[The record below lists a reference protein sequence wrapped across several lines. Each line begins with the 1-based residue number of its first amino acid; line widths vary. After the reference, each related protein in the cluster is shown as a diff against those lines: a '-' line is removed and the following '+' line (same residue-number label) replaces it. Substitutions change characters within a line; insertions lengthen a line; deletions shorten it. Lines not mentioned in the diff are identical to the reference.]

1 MAHWSFLR
9 PQPYNTKSRHG
20 PRFLNVARWGGD
32 RLRTVTLTLN
42 PRHDSTTPSP
52 TCSSHVTQS
61 LPIHTTCA
69 HPDGGVCTPRWGGL
83 ERQESRLSLPLFF
96 LVAKPYVTLYF
107 VVHGIHTREWWLH
120 HFSRCPSYDFVRCT
134 CCFSK
139 ENPRN
144 SVNYRKTGLRPPR
157 GKRG

>member
-1 MAHWSFLR
+1 MRAEKSGPGTCHGLREPVLILAIDCSFARRHPTRRNPVSPL
-9 PQPYNTKSRHG
+9 NISDHSRTT
-20 PRFLNVARWGGD
+20 PNPDRLRFLNVARWGGD

-83 ERQESRLSLPLFF
+83 ERQESRLSLPLF
-96 LVAKPYVTLYF
+96 LPATPYVILY
-107 VVHGIHTREWWLH
+107 
-120 HFSRCPSYDFVRCT
+120 
-134 CCFSK
+134 
-139 ENPRN
+139 
-144 SVNYRKTGLRPPR
+144 
-157 GKRG
+157 